1 MGGDFFIL
9 IVQGFKDDQCFPSG
23 FRGVEG
29 KFYIHG
35 SFRVF
40 RGLTQE
46 KLAEIVNI
54 SSTYLSAVER
64 NTKYPKLETFIR
76 IANAIGASTDD
87 LLQDVLEIRQ
97 HEEYIKREER
107 IRKLPLKDRNMIYKV
122 LDVMLE
128 EAEQN

>member
-1 MGGDFFIL
+1 MKGI
-9 IVQGFKDDQCFPSG
+9 
-23 FRGVEG
+23 
-29 KFYIHG
+29 G
-35 SFRVF
+35 SRIKEY
-40 RGLTQE
+40 RQAAGLTQE

-54 SSTYLSAVER
+54 SSTYQSAVER